1 MNDVYL
7 ELESGYTGNSKP
19 AGSLKKGVKSV
30 WDWDKKI
37 PVALIATM
45 IFQTVAFLVV
55 GTSWVQQT
63 NSRLEAVEQFMR
75 KNEQTDNRIVRLEES
90 IKWKDQQIQEL
101 RNSDT
106 GLFGGLRELQQQINS
121 IQRGRGP

>member
-1 MNDVYL
+1 MNTVPL
-7 ELESGYTGNSKP
+7 AIESRYTGSSKP
-19 AGSLKKGVKSV
+19 DNTLKKGMKNV

-45 IFQTVAFLVV
+45 IFQTVAFLIV

-63 NSRLEAVEQFMR
+63 NSRLEAVENFMR

-101 RNSDT
+101 RNSDAGT
-106 GLFGGLRELQQQINS
+106 IGALRELQQQINT
-121 IQRGRGP
+121 ITRPRQ